1 MPEGRRILCHRV
13 FQTRKRS
20 IYTTMVL
27 FGDFQEE
34 KRKRRGSAAGNGA
47 RNKLRLE
54 HQPQAKAR
62 TERLLEEIVVHSK
75 SRKWQLEVLV
85 FDAEALIGVLIDECL
100 GLPISD
106 VEGIESKLKA
116 DPLIELPRV
125 LEVSVDT
132 CRRGCA
138 TEVAATEQRHFAG
151 ILISLL
157 RNQCS

>member
-20 IYTTMVL
+20 IYTTMIL
-27 FGDFQEE
+27 FGDFNAT
-34 KRKRRGSAAGNGA
+34 KRKRRASAAANA
-47 RNKLRLE
+47 PRNKLRLE

-85 FDAEALIGVLIDECL
+85 FDAEALIIVLIDECL

-106 VEGIESKLKA
+106 VEGIETKLKA

-125 LEVSVDT
+125 LEVGVDT
-132 CRRGCA
+132 CRRGFPTA
-138 TEVAATEQRHFAG
+138 VASTEPRHLAL
-151 ILISLL
+151 ILTS
-157 RNQCS
+157 